1 MADTIF
7 NRVAESK
14 LITFDLEK
22 LYQIGDRITIDLS
35 QWLDKGIILREKEF
49 RLKLKQHNWKAYRN
63 QFVAIYC
70 STDAVLPAWASLLV
84 TTYLQPYAKK
94 VVMGTLVDLETNLF
108 TEEIKKINI
117 SSFKD
122 KAVIIKGCTDKK
134 VPEDSYVQLISRLQP
149 VVKSLFY
156 GEACSSVP
164 LFKKR
169 NSYF

>member
-22 LYQIGDRITIDLS
+22 LYQIGDRMPIDLS

-94 VVMGTLVDLETNLF
+94 VVMGTLIDLETHLF
-108 TEEIKKINI
+108 TEEIKKINV

-164 LFKKR
+164 LFKKKK
-169 NSYF
+169 

>member
-35 QWLDKGIILREKEF
+35 QWLDKEIILREKEF
-49 RLKLKQHNWKAYRN
+49 RLKLNQHNWKAYRN

-94 VVMGTLVDLETNLF
+94 VVMGTLVDLETHLF

-164 LFKKR
+164 LFKKKK
-169 NSYF
+169 

>member
-35 QWLDKGIILREKEF
+35 QWLDKEIILREKEF

-94 VVMGTLVDLETNLF
+94 VVMGTLVDLETHLF

-122 KAVIIKGCTDKK
+122 KAIIIKGCSDKK

-164 LFKKR
+164 LFKKKK
-169 NSYF
+169 

>member
-22 LYQIGDRITIDLS
+22 LYQIGDRIPIDLS

-49 RLKLKQHNWKAYRN
+49 RLKLKQHNWKVYRN

-94 VVMGTLVDLETNLF
+94 VVMGTLIDLETHLF
-108 TEEIKKINI
+108 TEEIKKINV

-164 LFKKR
+164 LFKKKK
-169 NSYF
+169 

>member
-35 QWLDKGIILREKEF
+35 QWLDKEIILREKEF

-94 VVMGTLVDLETNLF
+94 VVMGTLVDLETHLF

-122 KAVIIKGCTDKK
+122 KVVIIKGCTDKK

-164 LFKKR
+164 LFKKKK
-169 NSYF
+169 

>member
-14 LITFDLEK
+14 LTTFDLEK
-22 LYQIGDRITIDLS
+22 LYQIGDRIPIDLS

-94 VVMGTLVDLETNLF
+94 VVMGTLVDLETHLF

-122 KAVIIKGCTDKK
+122 KAVIIKGCSDKK

-164 LFKKR
+164 LFKKKK
-169 NSYF
+169 

>member
-1 MADTIF
+1 MKYSEEEISI
-7 NRVAESK
+7 VMS
-14 LITFDLEK
+14 LEK
-22 LYQIGDRITIDLS
+22 CSRKDAIDNYC
-35 QWLDKGIILREKEF
+35 QAFREFRAEQEKEF

-164 LFKKR
+164 LFKKKK
-169 NSYF
+169 

>member
-49 RLKLKQHNWKAYRN
+49 RLKLKQHNWRAYRN

-94 VVMGTLVDLETNLF
+94 VVMGTLVDLETHLF

-164 LFKKR
+164 LFKKKK
-169 NSYF
+169 

>member
-22 LYQIGDRITIDLS
+22 LYQIGDRMPIDLS

-63 QFVAIYC
+63 QFVAMYC

-94 VVMGTLVDLETNLF
+94 VVMGTLVDLEIHLF

-164 LFKKR
+164 LFKKKK
-169 NSYF
+169 

>member
-94 VVMGTLVDLETNLF
+94 VVMGTLVDLEIHLF
-108 TEEIKKINI
+108 TEEIKKINV

-164 LFKKR
+164 LFKKKK
-169 NSYF
+169 

>member
-22 LYQIGDRITIDLS
+22 LYQIGDRMPIDLS

-49 RLKLKQHNWKAYRN
+49 RLKLKQHNWRAYRN

-94 VVMGTLVDLETNLF
+94 VVMGTLIDLETHLF
-108 TEEIKKINI
+108 TEEIKKINV

-164 LFKKR
+164 LFKKKK
-169 NSYF
+169 

>member
-49 RLKLKQHNWKAYRN
+49 RLKLKQHNWKVYRN

-94 VVMGTLVDLETNLF
+94 VVMGTLVDLETHLF

-122 KAVIIKGCTDKK
+122 KAVIIKGCSDKK

-164 LFKKR
+164 LFKKKK
-169 NSYF
+169 

>member
-22 LYQIGDRITIDLS
+22 LYQIGDRMPIDLS

-49 RLKLKQHNWKAYRN
+49 RFKLKQHNWKAYRN

-164 LFKKR
+164 LFKKKK
-169 NSYF
+169 

>member
-1 MADTIF
+1 MEDTIF

-22 LYQIGDRITIDLS
+22 LYQIGDRIPIDLS

-94 VVMGTLVDLETNLF
+94 VVMGTLVDLEIHLF

-164 LFKKR
+164 LFKKKK
-169 NSYF
+169 

>member
-22 LYQIGDRITIDLS
+22 LYQIGDRIPIDLS

-84 TTYLQPYAKK
+84 TTCLQPYAKK
-94 VVMGTLVDLETNLF
+94 VVMGTLVDLETHLF

-122 KAVIIKGCTDKK
+122 KAVIIKGCSDKK

-164 LFKKR
+164 LFKKKK
-169 NSYF
+169 

>member
-22 LYQIGDRITIDLS
+22 LYQIGDRIPIDLS

-94 VVMGTLVDLETNLF
+94 VVMGTLVDLETHLF

-122 KAVIIKGCTDKK
+122 KAVIIKGCSDKK

-164 LFKKR
+164 LFKKKK
-169 NSYF
+169 

>member
-22 LYQIGDRITIDLS
+22 LYQIGDRIPIDLS

-49 RLKLKQHNWKAYRN
+49 RLKLKQHNWRAYRN

-94 VVMGTLVDLETNLF
+94 VVMGTLIDLETHLF
-108 TEEIKKINI
+108 TEEIKKINV

-164 LFKKR
+164 LFKKKK
-169 NSYF
+169 